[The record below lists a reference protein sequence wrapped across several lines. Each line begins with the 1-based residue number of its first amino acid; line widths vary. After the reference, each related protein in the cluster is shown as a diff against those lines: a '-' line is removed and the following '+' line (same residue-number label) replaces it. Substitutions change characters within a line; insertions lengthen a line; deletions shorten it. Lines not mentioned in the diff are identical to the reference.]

1 MGLPEHIVD
10 AARGRT
16 AEDWEVVRIWIEQ
29 TQNINATHSL
39 KAPWGDISGRTLLY
53 CLTSRGTITPAAL
66 DLIRLLIARGADVN
80 MRDSDG
86 KSPLHNACRGTSPTL
101 VSLLL
106 DAGAADLK
114 EVVSKL

>member
-39 KAPWGDISGRTLLY
+39 KAPWGDITP
-53 CLTSRGTITPAAL
+53 TSSSR
-66 DLIRLLIARGADVN
+66 R
-80 MRDSDG
+80 
-86 KSPLHNACRGTSPTL
+86 
-101 VSLLL
+101 
-106 DAGAADLK
+106 
-114 EVVSKL
+114 